1 MRALIILLLLAQT
14 AAAEGYR
21 DIMARKPDLFHRDT
35 GMRVE
40 RYQAP
45 LPDDIP
51 PPAQV
56 ADFDQLVRLKVAGA
70 LLVDVY
76 SLQNPRYDELDGSWD
91 VRKPRLSIP
100 GAIWLPETGRGTLA
114 EGIGGYLAAQL
125 AALAVGR
132 PVVVFC
138 NADCWMSWN
147 AAQRIAALGYV
158 TWWWPLGI
166 HGWTDE
172 GRELAP
178 VEPLAVNVDVD

>member
-1 MRALIILLLLAQT
+1 MRSLIILLLLAQA
-14 AAAEGYR
+14 AAAESYR
-21 DIMARKPDLFHRDT
+21 DIIARKPELFHPET
-35 GMRVE
+35 GMRTE

-51 PPAQV
+51 PPARV
-56 ADFDQLVRLKVAGA
+56 ADFAQLLMLQRAGA

-76 SLQNPRYDELDGSWD
+76 ALQNPRYDELDGSWD
-91 VRKPRLSIP
+91 VRNARSSLP
-100 GAIWLPETGRGTLA
+100 GAVWLPETGRGSLA
-114 EGIGGYLAAQL
+114 EGIAEYLETQL
-125 AALAVGR
+125 AKHAVGR

-147 AAQRIAALGYV
+147 AAQRVAALGYE

-178 VEPLAVNVDVD
+178 IEPIPVDVD

>member
-1 MRALIILLLLAQT
+1 MRSLIILLFMAQG
-14 AAAEGYR
+14 AAAESYL
-21 DIMARKPDLFHRDT
+21 DIMARKPDLFHADT
-35 GMRVE
+35 GLRVE

-45 LPDDIP
+45 LATDIP
-51 PPAQV
+51 GPAQV
-56 ADFDQLVRLKVAGA
+56 ADFADVLRLQAENA

-76 SLQNPRYDELDGSWD
+76 SLQNNRFDELDGSWD
-91 VRKPRLSIP
+91 VRKTRQTIP
-100 GAIWLPETGRGTLA
+100 GAIWLPETGRGILA
-114 EGIGGYLAAQL
+114 EGIGEYLEAQL
-125 AALAVGR
+125 AELAAGR

-172 GRELAP
+172 GRALTP
-178 VEPLAVNVDVD
+178 VEPLAVNVD

>member
-1 MRALIILLLLAQT
+1 MRSLIILLFMAQA
-14 AAAEGYR
+14 AAAESYL

-45 LPDDIP
+45 LPDNIP
-51 PPAQV
+51 PPAQG
-56 ADFDQLVRLKVAGA
+56 ADFDQLVRLIAAGA

-91 VRKPRLSIP
+91 VRKPRQSIP

-114 EGIGGYLAAQL
+114 EGIASYLSARLAEHAA
-125 AALAVGR
+125 GR

-147 AAQRIAALGYV
+147 AAQRIAALGYE

-172 GRELAP
+172 GRALAP
-178 VEPLAVNVDVD
+178 VKPVPVNVD

>member
-1 MRALIILLLLAQT
+1 MRCLIILLLLAQT

-45 LPDDIP
+45 LAEDIP
-51 PPAQV
+51 GPVQV
-56 ADFDQLVRLKVAGA
+56 ADFAGLLRLRAAGA

-76 SLQNPRYDELDGSWD
+76 SLQNNRFDELDGSWE
-91 VRKPRLSIP
+91 VRKPRLSLP

-114 EGIGGYLAAQL
+114 EGIADYLEARL
-125 AALAVGR
+125 AEHAVGR

-147 AAQRIAALGYV
+147 AAQRVAALGYE
-158 TWWWPLGI
+158 TWWWPLGV

-172 GRELAP
+172 GLELVLVKPLP
-178 VEPLAVNVDVD
+178 VSVE